1 MRRPALTYL
10 ATALAF
16 CACDFIWLGF
26 IANDFYR
33 RQLGELLLAQPN
45 WVGAILF
52 YVLYIAGIVLF
63 VVARAAPSGSLVRAA
78 WLGALFGLVAYGTY
92 DLTNLATL
100 KGFTVQVVAAD
111 LAWGAFVTAVGAVAG
126 TLVAR

>member
-1 MRRPALTYL
+1 MRRPILTYL

-16 CACDFIWLGF
+16 CAFDFVWLGF
-26 IANDFYR
+26 IANAFYR
-33 RQLGELLLAQPN
+33 REIGALLLAEPN
-45 WVGAILF
+45 WIGAVLF
-52 YVLYIAGIVLF
+52 YLLYIAGIVIF
-63 VVARAAPSGSLVRAA
+63 VVARAAPTGSLARAA

-100 KGFTVQVVAAD
+100 RGFTTAVVAAD